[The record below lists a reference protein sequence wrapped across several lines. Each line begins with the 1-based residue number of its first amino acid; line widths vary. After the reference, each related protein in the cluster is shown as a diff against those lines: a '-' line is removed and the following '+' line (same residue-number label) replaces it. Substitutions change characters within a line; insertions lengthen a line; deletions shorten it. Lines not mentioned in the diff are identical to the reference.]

1 MSNDNDVVKLNVP
14 PDHTPEEEAELVA
27 RVAAAYAEMD
37 PDRKVDIQ
45 VERPEEV
52 DYRTTKAQQT
62 GRWG

>member
-1 MSNDNDVVKLNVP
+1 MSNDHDVVTLNVP

-37 PDRKVDIQ
+37 PDREIDIQ